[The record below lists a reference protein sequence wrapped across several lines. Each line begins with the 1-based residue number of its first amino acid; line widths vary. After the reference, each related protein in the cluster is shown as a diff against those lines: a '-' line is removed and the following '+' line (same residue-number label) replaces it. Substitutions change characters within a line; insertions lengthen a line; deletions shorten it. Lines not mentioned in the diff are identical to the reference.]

1 MNRED
6 WASLVEA
13 AALRGAVEQLG
24 KHAKFEQCL
33 TRVDGIRLV
42 RLSLPEEYALLKTAA
57 LLDRLSDEIAAV
69 APFTVIIEISIKR
82 KQKPIQLP
90 EHRSMQ

>member
-13 AALRGAVEQLG
+13 AGLQGAVEQLG
-24 KHAKFEQCL
+24 KYAKFRECL

-42 RLSLPEEYALLKTAA
+42 RLSLPEEHAILKTAV
-57 LLDRLSDEIAAV
+57 LLDRLADEIAAV
-69 APFTVIIEISIKR
+69 APFTIIIEISMRR
-82 KQKPIQLP
+82 KHKPIRLP
-90 EHRSMQ
+90 EHRSTQ